1 VSSFPAIRSI
11 GQPSAEEDAVLEYF
25 LTTDSVR
32 QISSNEV
39 YLVLGRKGSGKTALV
54 RHFTKDTSDPF
65 ARALNLRGYPWALH
79 SDLANSEGSEIE
91 AYVASWRYVIA
102 AQAASAVLEAKWNHT
117 YEKEEVLRRFFV
129 QNYGAP
135 IVDVDKVFRPSSI
148 VLDKATI
155 QPKVGGIEIGS
166 VELKQVKSGF
176 GQQID
181 AVATA
186 IIDLVCDCLKWRGKR
201 HIELHFDELDFGI
214 EKFERQR
221 ELMIVGLVLAVQSF
235 RGQTLNRDQRVRPF
249 VYLRQDLWDSFTFS
263 DRNKISRGP
272 AINLKWDK
280 FSLQQMVNTRLKKI
294 TGSEI
299 VWDNLIDDQLM
310 RGKQPKWDYIV
321 ARTLDRPRDII
332 SFFNIML
339 DEKNDEG
346 LLSNDDV
353 ARARPE
359 YSTYFKE
366 ELDDEV
372 KAHWPLWEEALSA
385 LRDIGFVTFTRQ
397 QFEESYARVV
407 SSENSIQVPM
417 EALEKL
423 FGYSVVAYLRPKSGG
438 GRDWI
443 WKYKS
448 RTSNFDGKVESF
460 RVHPGLT
467 EFLALRE
474 ERRNRKSANGE
485 PADPDDLEEEDL

>member
-1 VSSFPAIRSI
+1 MSSFPDIRSI
-11 GQPSAEEDAVLEYF
+11 GQPSAEEDAVLDYF

-39 YLVLGRKGSGKTALV
+39 FLILGRKGSGKTALV
-54 RHFTKDTSDPF
+54 RHFTKDSSDTF
-65 ARALNLRGYPWALH
+65 SRALNLRGYPWALH
-79 SDLANSEGSEIE
+79 SELANSEGSEIE

-102 AQAASAVLEAKWNHT
+102 AQAASAVLEAKWKNP
-117 YEKEEVLRRFFV
+117 YEKEEVLHRFFM

-135 IVDVDKVFRPSSI
+135 VVDVDKVFRPASLI
-148 VLDKATI
+148 LDKATI
-155 QPKVGGIEIGS
+155 QPSVGGITLGS
-166 VELKQVKSGF
+166 VELKQVKPGF

-186 IIDLVCDCLKWRGKR
+186 IIDLVCDCLQWRSQR

-214 EKFERQR
+214 EKFERER
-221 ELMIVGLVLAVQSF
+221 ELLIVGLVLAVQSF

-272 AINLKWDK
+272 AVILKWDK
-280 FSLQQMVNTRLKKI
+280 VSLQQMVNTRLKKI
-294 TGSEI
+294 TGQEI
-299 VWDNLIDDQLM
+299 GWDNLIDDQLM
-310 RGKQPKWDYIV
+310 RGTQQKWDYIV

-339 DEKNDEG
+339 DEKSDEH
-346 LLSNDDV
+346 LLANEDI

-372 KAHWPLWEEALSA
+372 KAHWPHWEEALNA
-385 LRDIGFVTFTRQ
+385 LRDIGYVTFNRE
-397 QFEESYARVV
+397 QFEDSYSRAV
-407 SSENSIQVPM
+407 SAENAIQEPI

-423 FGYSVVAYLRPKSGG
+423 FRYSVVAYLRPVSGG

-460 RVHPGLT
+460 RVHPGLI
-467 EFLALRE
+467 EFLAIRE
-474 ERRNRKSANGE
+474 ERRNRKGSDSKTGDLSDSSGGE
-485 PADPDDLEEEDL
+485 